1 MAEKDKL
8 KKYKYVA
15 VDINKKKST
24 GILLAEDEAELR
36 KMLIEANLYLVS
48 CKVINKN
55 AVTFF
60 SVSSKVKVSE
70 ITTFAR
76 EFSIMIT
83 AGISIIDALDTLR
96 NQAYS
101 SLLRRVVNMVHN
113 DVRSGLLLSEAFAK
127 HKKIFPE
134 LFVSM
139 TYVGEVSGSLDTIL
153 NELADYYE
161 KDYKIKRKAK
171 SALVYPAVLAVMT
184 IAVLVLM
191 VVFIIPTF
199 QSTLAQFDVE
209 MPGLTLAIL
218 AISDFVR
225 DNWKIILLSLL
236 ILIFI
241 IFLLFRLEPVK
252 YYWDA
257 FKAKAPI
264 IGKVTSS
271 LVASRFARGFG
282 TLVASGVDV
291 VQSLEIMSNILGN
304 RYYKRK
310 FLYAYKD
317 IKEGQTI
324 SDAFHKYKVFPEILI
339 QMIDVGEKTGSLD
352 SVIRR
357 TTGYFDDQ
365 VETSLTRMTSLL
377 EPIIISIMGLVIAV
391 MFVSLYAPMLNIMN
405 TIGGI

>member
-15 VDINKKKST
+15 VDINKKKTT
-24 GILLAEDEAELR
+24 GILLATDEAELR

-60 SVSSKVKVSE
+60 SVSSRVKISE

-96 NQAYS
+96 NQSYS
-101 SLLRRVVNMVHN
+101 SLLKRIVDMVHN

-127 HKKIFPE
+127 HNKIFPE

-139 TYVGEVSGSLDTIL
+139 TYVGEMSGSLDTIL

-171 SALVYPAVLAVMT
+171 SAMVYPSILAVMT
-184 IAVLVLM
+184 LAVLVLL

-199 QSTLAQFDVE
+199 KSTLEQFEVE
-209 MPGLTLAIL
+209 MPALTLAIL
-218 AISDFVR
+218 NISDFIIN
-225 DNWKIILLSLL
+225 NWKV
-236 ILIFI
+236 IFLVLAALVFVI
-241 IFLLFRLEPVK
+241 VLLFRLEKVK
-252 YYWDA
+252 YAWDA
-257 FKAKAPI
+257 FKAQAPVI
-264 IGKVTSS
+264 KKVTQS
-271 LVASRFARGFG
+271 LVAARFARGFG
-282 TLVASGVDV
+282 TLIASGVDA
-291 VQSLEIMSNILGN
+291 VQSLEIMSNLLGN
-304 RYYKRK
+304 RYCQKKYNA
-310 FLYAYKD
+310 AYKD
-317 IKEGQTI
+317 IKEGYNI
-324 SDAFHKYKVFPEILI
+324 ADAFHNHKVFPEILI
-339 QMIDVGEKTGSLD
+339 KMIAIGEKTGSLD

-365 VETSLTRMTSLL
+365 VETTLTRMTTLL
-377 EPIIISIMGLVIAV
+377 EPLVIAIMGAV
-391 MFVSLYAPMLNIMN
+391 VAVIIFSVFAPLLNIMN
-405 TIGGI
+405 TIGG

>member
-15 VDINKKKST
+15 VDINKKKTT
-24 GILLAEDEAELR
+24 GIMLASDEAELR

-48 CKVINKN
+48 CKPINKN

-60 SVSSKVKVSE
+60 SVSSKVKMSE

-96 NQAYS
+96 KQSYS
-101 SLLRRVVNMVHN
+101 SLLKRVIDMVHN

-171 SALVYPAVLAVMT
+171 SAMVYPSVLAVMT
-184 IAVLVLM
+184 LGVLVLL

-199 QSTLAQFDVE
+199 KSTLE
-209 MPGLTLAIL
+209 MFEVDMPALTLAIL
-218 AISDFVR
+218 DLSDFIIA
-225 DNWKIILLSLL
+225 NWKGIALALVAIVLVV
-236 ILIFI
+236 I
-241 IFLLFRLEPVK
+241 LLFRLEQVK
-252 YYWDA
+252 YAWDA

-264 IGKVTSS
+264 IRKVTES
-271 LVASRFARGFG
+271 LVAARFARGFG
-282 TLVASGVDV
+282 TLIASGVDA

-304 RYYKRK
+304 RYYQKK
-310 FLYAYKD
+310 FNAAYKD
-317 IKEGQTI
+317 IKEGHNI
-324 SDAFHKYKVFPEILI
+324 ADAFHNNKVFPEILI
-339 QMIDVGEKTGSLD
+339 QMIAVGEKTGSLD

-365 VETSLTRMTSLL
+365 VETALTRMTALL
-377 EPIIISIMGLVIAV
+377 EPLIIAIMGAVVAVIIISVFLP
-391 MFVSLYAPMLNIMN
+391 LLNIMN
-405 TIGGI
+405 TIGG